1 MIQGSV
7 RPFYELRGLPKW
19 CIVGVTTLH
28 PPVIAIKPGG
38 VWSAPVSYFLLIEDE
53 NVSSIQPNPF
63 RSIPYFV
70 SDLLHPLVRCQDLW
84 APDDGNVKSS
94 NRFVPDDNLR
104 VLCRPL
110 NGECRVVPHGAAPGD
125 LVSAQDCNIGWIQLS
140 VQDSEV
146 AEDGLG

>member
-70 SDLLHPLVRCQDLW
+70 SDLLHPLVRCQDLR